1 MKKIILFLFILPLFA
16 ISQTNIPSGSVSGV
30 WTAEHSPYL
39 IQCDITV
46 DSAQTLEIKPGVRVE
61 FQGYYGMEVNGTI
74 RAIGSIDS
82 MITFT
87 VSDTTGISNPDTS
100 LGGWKYLKIDSK
112 VEDTSVIVF
121 STFSYLKYFQY
132 STFGIYLKKGN
143 INFSNNVIK
152 NVFVNI
158 TGPPYSAISLLPLLS
173 YSIIYNNIL
182 FNNKCGAF
190 YLVYLNDTNNR
201 IFITNNIIC
210 NNRYAFTMQYHDT
223 CKAQIYNNTICNN
236 EEVFYYLEDCSFTIR
251 NSIIYGNTYN
261 YGYNKIN
268 CLESDPLFYNAP
280 QGTGPGNYGSD
291 VNLYPT
297 ENSPAIDAGDTT
309 GLPFIPETDF
319 YGRPRIY
326 GNGIDIG
333 ALEWQPGVFV
343 DEVSGKEY
351 EISLYPNPAKD
362 YFYIKSELKINNV
375 KLYNLE
381 GKLIKTFN
389 NSNNYNIQDLN
400 PDVYLLKISFENK
413 KEHYSY
419 HLIKL

>member
-1 MKKIILFLFILPLFA
+1 MKKTLILIFLLPILA
-16 ISQTNIPSGSVSGV
+16 ISQTNIPGGSVNGV
-30 WTAEHSPYL
+30 WTADNSPYL
-39 IQCDITV
+39 IQGDITV

-61 FQGYYGMEVNGTI
+61 FQGHYGLEVNGII
-74 RAIGSIDS
+74 RAIGTIDS

-87 VSDTTGISNPDTS
+87 VSDTTGFSNPDTS
-100 LGGWKYLKIDSK
+100 LGGWKYLRLNSTSD
-112 VEDTSVIVF
+112 DTCILKYSR
-121 STFSYLKYFQY
+121 FSYLKKYPY
-132 STFGIYLKKGN
+132 NSLFGIIFCENYNL
-143 INFSNNVIK
+143 FSNNIVRENYQPIYEAYSSS
-152 NVFVNI
+152 I
-158 TGPPYSAISLLPLLS
+158 TLLPNLK
-173 YSIIYNNIL
+173 YITITNNVIINNNCGGIL
-182 FNNKCGAF
+182 MYVTNNKSP
-190 YLVYLNDTNNR
+190 
-201 IFITNNIIC
+201 IITNNIIS
-210 NNRYAFTMQYHDT
+210 NNRYAFTMYYHDT
-223 CKAQIYNNTICNN
+223 SNAQIYNNTICNN

-268 CLESDPLFYNAP
+268 CLESDPLFYNPP
-280 QGTGPGNYGSD
+280 QGTGPGYYNGD

-297 ENSPAIDAGDTT
+297 ENSPAVDAGDTT
-309 GLPFIPETDF
+309 GLPFIPATDF

-343 DEVSGKEY
+343 DEISGKEF

-362 YFYIKSELKINNV
+362 YFYIKSELKINIV

-389 NSNNYNIQDLN
+389 NSNNYNIQDLKSG
-400 PDVYLLKISFENK
+400 VYLLKIRFKNK